1 MTKTFQIITDSSCD
15 LPQSL
20 ADELDLRVLD
30 ADSEDG
36 KLYELPLS
44 FSIVT
49 ATGLASVV
57 GGYDTW
63 TLADLEDALS
73 KLNPDAT
80 IFNVDATRAN
90 VLSYCLYMNAD
101 TFVDWEAGT
110 ASFDSPEFID
120 YLNFA
125 AQFPAEF
132 DYNTFDWNDYEQDAV
147 RMRNG
152 DQLLS
157 MYGTIYGFD
166 GVSQNF
172 AELGGDLCY
181 IGFPSTSGHDGS
193 SFSVSAPIAIT
204 TKCRDKEAAWSFIA
218 SALTDEYQGSQ
229 YAFPITKTAFD
240 AMAEKAMEKNYEYD
254 ENGNIRLDENG
265 EPVEISKGGFSYG
278 DGPMIEVYAMT
289 QEQYDTVNG
298 LIENTNRIMRY
309 DQSLMEIIN
318 DEAGAFFAGEKTAEE
333 TAQLI
338 QNRVQL
344 YMAEQS

>member
-1 MTKTFQIITDSSCD
+1 M
-15 LPQSL
+15 
-20 ADELDLRVLD
+20 
-30 ADSEDG
+30 
-36 KLYELPLS
+36 
-44 FSIVT
+44 
-49 ATGLASVV
+49 
-57 GGYDTW
+57 
-63 TLADLEDALS
+63 
-73 KLNPDAT
+73 
-80 IFNVDATRAN
+80 
-90 VLSYCLYMNAD
+90 
-101 TFVDWEAGT
+101 EAGT

-125 AQFPAEF
+125 AQFPTEF

-265 EPVEISKGGFSYG
+265 EPVEISNGGFSYG

-344 YMAEQS
+344 YMAEQG